1 MKRTNVLFCF
11 FFATLSLSAQSKIIV
26 GQEEAWGIVKQSV
39 LGNKIEGINVDV
51 SSTVLPPASIIKT
64 LGKVETSPDFN
75 SWAFFVDD
83 RPFGNWKHPCR
94 YIYVNAENGQCIT
107 HKHSMPP
114 YDIDM
119 DVLVEQLADTTNVNQ
134 NVLKKKDGAGIKTL
148 VSNST
153 LRSYAYTH
161 NYAVIINGG
170 INYKRNHLRYW
181 NDCAAIYSTL
191 VNVYGYNRNHIY
203 VIMSDGVSSAI
214 DRHKNNGYDSSP
226 LDLDGDGTNDIQY
239 AATYSNISGVFSQ
252 LSNILT
258 EDNNLFIFTMDHG
271 DIDGNDCLINLWNY
285 EELYDYDFENMLS
298 NINAGTVNICM
309 GQCSSGGFI
318 DNIPNNK
325 YVISTACRY
334 DEDSY
339 PLTSSY
345 DGYDAFVYYWT
356 AAVRGQYPDGSS
368 ANADT
373 NNDGFVSMREA
384 FNYANALDSNNETP
398 QLGYSSSGLENRLNL
413 FAEMPNTISG
423 PSLISSSACYSIP
436 NLPAG
441 MTVTW
446 ASSNS
451 HYKQNCLQQ
460 NTPSINKCT
469 ITRSSS
475 QDMTNATL
483 TAVIKHGG
491 VPIDTITKQGLYAY
505 AGFKGTY
512 YNGQTTKQVN
522 LPNPLYVKPN
532 VSMWI
537 QSPNLI
543 NSSVSL
549 SGSFIPS
556 YWNLNTTTGKLT
568 MSTAST
574 TGQTTLVTA
583 TCDNGDVFYLP
594 VMTTSNNNQ
603 LNLVISEG
611 SLEVSLVPIDYEFL
625 DSQDV
630 TTNSD
635 VRSTYSDKG
644 ETPVWTLEVYN
655 ATTGEKVFGKEIE
668 GTSFTIDTTGWKPGV
683 YVVRAVI
690 GDEVL
695 NEKVIV
701 K

>member
-1 MKRTNVLFCF
+1 
-11 FFATLSLSAQSKIIV
+11 
-26 GQEEAWGIVKQSV
+26 
-39 LGNKIEGINVDV
+39 
-51 SSTVLPPASIIKT
+51 
-64 LGKVETSPDFN
+64 
-75 SWAFFVDD
+75 
-83 RPFGNWKHPCR
+83 
-94 YIYVNAENGQCIT
+94 
-107 HKHSMPP
+107 
-114 YDIDM
+114 
-119 DVLVEQLADTTNVNQ
+119 
-134 NVLKKKDGAGIKTL
+134 
-148 VSNST
+148 
-153 LRSYAYTH
+153 
-161 NYAVIINGG
+161 
-170 INYKRNHLRYW
+170 
-181 NDCAAIYSTL
+181 
-191 VNVYGYNRNHIY
+191 
-203 VIMSDGVSSAI
+203 MSDGVSSAI

-398 QLGYSSSGLENRLNL
+398 KLGYSSSGLENRLNL

-446 ASSNS
+446 ALSNS
-451 HYKQNCLQQ
+451 YYNQNCLQQ

-683 YVVRAVI
+683 YVVRGVI

-695 NEKVIV
+695 NEKFII

>member
-1 MKRTNVLFCF
+1 
-11 FFATLSLSAQSKIIV
+11 
-26 GQEEAWGIVKQSV
+26 
-39 LGNKIEGINVDV
+39 
-51 SSTVLPPASIIKT
+51 
-64 LGKVETSPDFN
+64 
-75 SWAFFVDD
+75 
-83 RPFGNWKHPCR
+83 
-94 YIYVNAENGQCIT
+94 
-107 HKHSMPP
+107 
-114 YDIDM
+114 
-119 DVLVEQLADTTNVNQ
+119 
-134 NVLKKKDGAGIKTL
+134 
-148 VSNST
+148 
-153 LRSYAYTH
+153 
-161 NYAVIINGG
+161 
-170 INYKRNHLRYW
+170 
-181 NDCAAIYSTL
+181 
-191 VNVYGYNRNHIY
+191 
-203 VIMSDGVSSAI
+203 
-214 DRHKNNGYDSSP
+214 
-226 LDLDGDGTNDIQY
+226 
-239 AATYSNISGVFSQ
+239 
-252 LSNILT
+252 
-258 EDNNLFIFTMDHG
+258 
-271 DIDGNDCLINLWNY
+271 
-285 EELYDYDFENMLS
+285 
-298 NINAGTVNICM
+298 
-309 GQCSSGGFI
+309 
-318 DNIPNNK
+318 
-325 YVISTACRY
+325 
-334 DEDSY
+334 
-339 PLTSSY
+339 
-345 DGYDAFVYYWT
+345 
-356 AAVRGQYPDGSS
+356 
-368 ANADT
+368 
-373 NNDGFVSMREA
+373 
-384 FNYANALDSNNETP
+384 
-398 QLGYSSSGLENRLNL
+398 
-413 FAEMPNTISG
+413 
-423 PSLISSSACYSIP
+423 
-436 NLPAG
+436 
-441 MTVTW
+441 
-446 ASSNS
+446 
-451 HYKQNCLQQ
+451 
-460 NTPSINKCT
+460 
-469 ITRSSS
+469 
-475 QDMTNATL
+475 MTNATL

-594 VMTTSNNNQ
+594 VMTTNNNNQ